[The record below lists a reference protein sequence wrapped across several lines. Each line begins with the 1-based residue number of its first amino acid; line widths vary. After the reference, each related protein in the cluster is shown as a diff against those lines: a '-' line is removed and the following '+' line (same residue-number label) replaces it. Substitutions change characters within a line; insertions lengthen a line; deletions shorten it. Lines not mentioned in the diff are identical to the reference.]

1 MMDKRLDKWM
11 AGLLFVL
18 AALVASLSPMAAG
31 STAQQIQGAWQ
42 GKLVVPGGS
51 LRVVFHIT
59 ARADGTL
66 TATMDS
72 PDQGATGIP
81 VSAARMNGAK
91 VVLEVAAAQGRY
103 EGTLSP
109 PDKMAGTW
117 SQRGMTF
124 PLDLERVD
132 KPAEV
137 RRPQE
142 PKPPFPYLA
151 EEVTVPNTKAGITLA
166 GTLTLPK
173 GAGPFPAALLI
184 TGSGPE
190 NRDEAIFGHK
200 PFLVLADSL
209 TRRGIA
215 VLRLDDRGV
224 GKSTG
229 DFAKALEGDFVE
241 DALAAV
247 SYLRT
252 RKEVDPKRI
261 GLIGHSEGALIAARA
276 ATESPDVAFVVM
288 LEGPGVPCDQILYRQ
303 AALMLEAAGAGK
315 EAVAAK
321 HAEQEQIFAILR
333 KERDDDAAAK
343 QILEVLKRF
352 EPAGT
357 PEKALEAYAK
367 NVVTPWF
374 RRFIDLDPRIT
385 LKKVKCPVLA
395 VGGSRD
401 LQVPPEE
408 NLKAIE
414 EALKAGGNTRVTIKE
429 LPGLNHLLQT
439 AETGLPAEYS
449 TIEETMAP
457 EALKLVG
464 DWILSTGGS
473 K

>member
-1 MMDKRLDKWM
+1 LEGD
-11 AGLLFVL
+11 
-18 AALVASLSPMAAG
+18 
-31 STAQQIQGAWQ
+31 
-42 GKLVVPGGS
+42 
-51 LRVVFHIT
+51 
-59 ARADGTL
+59 
-66 TATMDS
+66 
-72 PDQGATGIP
+72 
-81 VSAARMNGAK
+81 K

-103 EGTLSP
+103 EGKLSSAT
-109 PDKMAGTW
+109 KMTGSW
-117 SQRGMTF
+117 SQRGMAF
-124 PLDLERVD
+124 PLELERTD

-142 PKPPFPYLA
+142 PKPPFPYVS

-173 GAGPFPAALLI
+173 GAGPFPAAVLI

-200 PFLVLADSL
+200 PFLVLADAL

-215 VLRLDDRGV
+215 VLRLDDRGT

-229 DFAKALEGDFVE
+229 DFAKATQGDFVG
-241 DALAAV
+241 DALSAV
-247 SYLRT
+247 ADLKD
-252 RKEVDPKRI
+252 RKEIDTKKI
-261 GLIGHSEGALIAARA
+261 GMVGHSEGALIAARA
-276 ATESPDVAFVVM
+276 AMESPDVAFVVM
-288 LEGPGVPCDQILYRQ
+288 LEGPGVPCDQVLYQQ
-303 AALMLEAAGAGK
+303 AALILKASGASD

-321 HAEQEQIFAILR
+321 HAEQEQIFSILR
-333 KERDDDAAAK
+333 KERDDDAAVK

-357 PEKALEAYAK
+357 PEMALEAYAK
-367 NVVTPWF
+367 NVVSPWF

-414 EALKAGGNTRVTIKE
+414 EALKAGGNTRVTVKE

-439 AETGLPAEYS
+439 AKTGLPAEYS

-457 EALKLVG
+457 EALKVVG
-464 DWILSTGGS
+464 DWILSTTGA